1 MKRFWLVTAVG
12 ALAAFTAAMGGS
24 TAYGGSSSESAAAPI
39 KVGAITPLTGP
50 FAPWGLQARAGMALA
65 VNEINRSGG
74 VKGRGQGRLLN
85 LVVADDQSRNTSA
98 AIDGFR
104 RLTQQERVVSIGGII
119 DSGIGLATSRLA
131 EEARVPLFLVKSGNN
146 DILTPSSRF
155 TFRTCLPAASMVAT
169 SVVQLAQRRG
179 IRSVGVMI
187 ADYAWGQSFK
197 SSLEDAAKA
206 VPNIRFNIQVAP
218 VPTTNFT
225 PYLRAF
231 GDVSL
236 LVGTGHP
243 PGASLIL
250 AQAGQLGIKAPVI
263 GAYSPYSLTARN
275 AGAAAYG
282 RWSDFKCMATGS
294 RGYKALAKRYLRT
307 FPQNE
312 FFEDDAL
319 AGYAYVKIVAQA
331 IQNVGTSPQAI
342 AAYVHRTTFNIPGY
356 AFPLRWT
363 AWGELDR
370 PTVQFAVLTR
380 GAPPEAGLNTASPTF
395 WPRVVFK
402 SRPLPPYRP
411 PS

>member
-12 ALAAFTAAMGGS
+12 ALAAFTAALGGS

>member
-12 ALAAFTAAMGGS
+12 ALAAFTAALGGS

-402 SRPLPPYRP
+402 SQPLPPYRP